1 MSMQHTVFSKPA
13 ILASGGY
20 YVGLGVNN
28 RLNATPYNQ
37 ELDWAAFTP
46 TSTNGTITLNAS
58 SYKVYGSV
66 CVVNLSFRYTSTAG
80 ADPVIGSLP
89 YVARS
94 NSSNV
99 IIYMQDTVPGT
110 TYLEYVA
117 TTVVDTATLT
127 ISSATGASL
136 TTAHLYDVRG
146 QLRYQIIHNGDRYTN
161 EFQFNPVDLFMGNVV
176 KARVLYFKNSRNDL
190 ENNILTLENGGTTTF
205 VGSGGTATI
214 ADDSSRYRRTNN
226 TVGLWLFITFTK
238 VGVAQTATFT
248 GLPYNA
254 VVGPTAATVHVG
266 TIPGYTT
273 IVSGFISVSGG
284 TLTVTIGNAATFAA
298 STYRVMG
305 YIEYEMA

>member
-1 MSMQHTVFSKPA
+1 MQHTVFSKPA

-20 YVGLGVNN
+20 YVGRGTNN

-37 ELDWAAFTP
+37 ELDWTAFTP

-80 ADPVIGSLP
+80 ADPVIGALP
-89 YVARS
+89 YEVKS

-117 TTVVDTATLT
+117 TTVVDTSTLT
-127 ISSATGASL
+127 ISSATGATL

-161 EFQFNPVDLFMGNVV
+161 EFQFNPVDLFYGNIV
-176 KARVLYFKNSRNDL
+176 KARVLYFRNSRTNLND
-190 ENNILTLENGGTTTF
+190 NILTLKANTSITL
-205 VGSGGTATI
+205 VGSGGTATV
-214 ADDSSRYRRTNN
+214 AVDDSRYRRTNN
-226 TVGLWLFITFTK
+226 TIGLWILVTFTK

-248 GLPYNA
+248 GLPFNA
-254 VVGPTAATVHVG
+254 VVGPTAAACHIASSG
-266 TIPGYTT
+266 GGYST
-273 IVSGFISVSGG
+273 IVSGFMSVSGG
-284 TLTVTIGNAATFAA
+284 TLTLTIGNAATFAA
-298 STYRVMG
+298 VSYRAIG
-305 YIEYEMA
+305 YLEYEMA